1 MISEELRSE
10 IILALGEKVC
20 GTDSRIVDVDIWEE
34 EGISHDIQFI
44 HVITISENHVCFK
57 YLYTYEDGM
66 LHFNSCSGIL

>member
-10 IILALGEKVC
+10 IISALGERVC
-20 GTDSRIVDVDIWEE
+20 CIDTRIVDVDIWKEDS
-34 EGISHDIQFI
+34 ISDDVYFI

-66 LHFNSCSGIL
+66 LRYSNCAGML